1 MRQFGQRCWRIP
13 EISTWY
19 EQTLNEVV
27 DRLLLPIFLFSS
39 YPFFIVIQVFT
50 IHFPSVCDLCSFSQ
64 IFASGWLDTLQR
76 WLELSS
82 HWFDHLEGLPGISF
96 WVRCFRFH
104 AHAFCCC
111 SLSLWA
117 FSVIQPSVLDIG
129 FYLCLL
135 LPSFPWL
142 LQKSHQISIYFYFAT
157 NVFVILEQKCMLAA
171 PRAAPW

>member
-82 HWFDHLEGLPGISF
+82 HWFDHLEGLPGISLLS
-96 WVRCFRFH
+96 
-104 AHAFCCC
+104 
-111 SLSLWA
+111 SLLP
-117 FSVIQPSVLDIG
+117 IPRT
-129 FYLCLL
+129 CLL
-135 LPSFPWL
+135 LLLFIPLSFLCNSTFSSWYRFLSLP
-142 LQKSHQISIYFYFAT
+142 FASLFSLT
-157 NVFVILEQKCMLAA
+157 AA
-171 PRAAPW
+171 KVSSDIHLFLFRD